1 MISPGIRARVLWLA
15 ILPAAFIS
23 VVLVVLLTA
32 DKVRALDQSLQ
43 ERAAAIARNLAP
55 ATEYGVST
63 GNVKILSSL
72 LESVRR
78 EADVKSAVVFSSDG
92 RIIAQVGQG
101 GWAQH
106 PYSAIADGNAK
117 EFVEP
122 HSLYYYAAI
131 LRTEVPVD
139 DFRDPDLRTTPA
151 APRRLGWVG
160 LEVSRAAT
168 LRSQHRAIL
177 QSLAVLLAGL
187 AVSALIGWRMGRQ
200 ISRPILA
207 LARTVGR
214 IGGGYLNERAETGG
228 GGEIGL
234 LQQGI
239 NAMAARLQSMHEQ
252 MQERIDQATARL
264 AYQASHDALTGLVN
278 RREFEQRLERA
289 VVSSLSY
296 GRTHALCY
304 MDLDQ
309 FKVINDTCG
318 HAAGDELLRQLALI
332 LKNQLRHRDT
342 LARLGGDEF
351 ALLLENCSPEDAL
364 HVADGFRAAVDG
376 FRFKWG
382 EKIFSVGMSQGLVMV
397 TPTGGS
403 AANLLSAAD
412 AACYVAKDKGRNQ
425 IHVYEP
431 RDLELARHRS
441 EMQWVGRIQRAL
453 EEDRL
458 HLYWQEVVP
467 LGRQDGRHVEF
478 LLRMIEDDGS
488 LVLPMSF
495 IPAAER
501 YGLMPQLD
509 RWVIEKALGACRSC
523 LAGVHGA
530 PVQSFAINL
539 SGASLK
545 DPEFRQMLYG
555 NLRDAPDIARTLCFE
570 ITETAAI
577 GNLVVVNQFMGELRA
592 FGCRFSLDDFGSGL
606 SSFNYLRN
614 LKVDYLKIDGNF
626 VRNLEHDAVDRS
638 MVESI
643 HRLGKLVGLKT
654 IAEFVESEAALEI
667 LRAIGLDY
675 VQGNHLHEAE
685 PLATLCRQAETAR
698 PLAGT
703 GFSGQAI

>member
-15 ILPAAFIS
+15 ILPAALLS
-23 VVLVVLLTA
+23 LVLVVLLTA
-32 DKVRALDQSLQ
+32 NKVRALDQSLQ
-43 ERAAAIARNLAP
+43 ERASAIARNLAP
-55 ATEYGVST
+55 AMEYGVAT
-63 GNVKILSSL
+63 GNAKILANL
-72 LESVRR
+72 LDAVRR
-78 EADVKSAVVFSSDG
+78 EVDVKSAAVFAADG
-92 RIIAQVGQG
+92 RLLAQVGSG
-101 GWAQH
+101 DWARH
-106 PYSAIADGNAK
+106 PYNAAADGNTR
-117 EFVEP
+117 EFDSA

-131 LRTEVPVD
+131 LRTEVAVD
-139 DFRDPDLRTTPA
+139 DFRDTA
-151 APRRLGWVG
+151 AGAAALPPPQLGWVA
-160 LEVSRAAT
+160 LEVSRANT

-177 QSLAVLLAGL
+177 QSLVVLLAGL
-187 AVSALIGWRMGRQ
+187 ALSALIGWRLGRQ

-214 IGGGYLNERAETGG
+214 IGEGYLGERAETGD

-234 LQQGI
+234 LQHGV
-239 NAMAARLQSMHEQ
+239 NAMAARLQSMHDQ

-289 VVSSLSY
+289 VASSLSY
-296 GRTHALCY
+296 GRSHALCY

-332 LKNQLRHRDT
+332 LKNPLRHRDT

-351 ALLLENCSPEDAL
+351 ALLLENCSLEDAL
-364 HVADGFRAAVDG
+364 HVADTFRATVAG

-397 TPTGGS
+397 TPEGGA

-425 IHVYEP
+425 IHVYQP
-431 RDLELARHRS
+431 RDRELARHRG
-441 EMQWVGRIQRAL
+441 EMQWVSRLQKAL
-453 EEDRL
+453 EEKRL
-458 HLYWQEVVP
+458 RLYWQEVVP
-467 LGRQDGRHVEF
+467 LNGAGRHVEL
-478 LLRMIEDDGS
+478 LLRLVEDDGN
-488 LVLPMSF
+488 VALPMSF

-509 RWVIEKALGACRSC
+509 RWVIEQALKVCRGC
-523 LAGVHGA
+523 LEGGGV

-539 SGASLK
+539 SGVSLK
-545 DPEFRQMLYG
+545 DPEFRRTLYED
-555 NLRDAPDIARTLCFE
+555 LRDNPDLAPLLCFE

-577 GNLVVVNQFMGELRA
+577 GNLVVVNQFMEELRA
-592 FGCRFSLDDFGSGL
+592 FGCSFSLDDFGSGL

-614 LKVDYLKIDGNF
+614 LRVDYLKIDGSF
-626 VRNLEHDAVDRS
+626 VRNLAHDAVDRS

-654 IAEFVESEAALEI
+654 IAEFVESASALET

-675 VQGNHLHEAE
+675 VQGDYLHAAE
-685 PLATLCRQAETAR
+685 PLDTLFAGAAQAPFRA
-698 PLAGT
+698 P
-703 GFSGQAI
+703 

>member
-1 MISPGIRARVLWLA
+1 MTSPGIRARVLWLA
-15 ILPAAFIS
+15 ILPAAFLS
-23 VVLVVLLTA
+23 LVLVILLTA
-32 DKVRALDQSLQ
+32 DRVRALDQSLQ
-43 ERAAAIARNLAP
+43 ERASAIARNLAP
-55 ATEYGVST
+55 ATEYGVAT

-72 LESVRR
+72 LDAVRR
-78 EADVKSAVVFSSDG
+78 EADVKSVAVFSADG
-92 RIIAQVGQG
+92 HILAQAGHG
-101 GWAQH
+101 DWARY
-106 PYSAIADGNAK
+106 PYRAATDGNAK
-117 EFVEP
+117 EYEGVS
-122 HSLYYYAAI
+122 SLYYYAAI
-131 LRTEVPVD
+131 LRTEVAVD
-139 DFRDPDLRTTPA
+139 DFRDPAPRAIPP
-151 APRRLGWVG
+151 APRRLGWVA

-168 LRSQHRAIL
+168 LKSQHRAVL

-187 AVSALIGWRMGRQ
+187 ALSALIGWRLGRQ

-214 IGGGYLNERAETGG
+214 IGEGYLSERAEAGG

-234 LQQGI
+234 LQQGV
-239 NAMAARLQSMHEQ
+239 NAMAARLQSMHDQ

-289 VVSSLSY
+289 VASSLSY

-318 HAAGDELLRQLALI
+318 HAAGDELLRQIALI

-351 ALLLENCSPEDAL
+351 ALLLENCSQEDAL
-364 HVADGFRAAVDG
+364 HVADSFRTTVAG

-397 TPTGGS
+397 TPEGG
-403 AANLLSAAD
+403 APANLLSAAD
-412 AACYVAKDKGRNQ
+412 AACYVAKDRGRNQ

-431 RDLELARHRS
+431 GDRELARHRN
-441 EMQWVGRIQRAL
+441 EMQWVSRLQKAL
-453 EEDRL
+453 EEKRL
-458 HLYWQEVVP
+458 HLYWQEIMP
-467 LGRQDGRHVEF
+467 LGGRGGGRHVEF
-478 LLRMIEDDGS
+478 LLRLVEDDGS

-501 YGLMPQLD
+501 YGLMPMLD
-509 RWVIEKALGACRSC
+509 RWVIEKAFDVCRRC
-523 LAGVHGA
+523 LETSDGSPEH
-530 PVQSFAINL
+530 SFAVNL

-545 DPEFRQMLYG
+545 DPEFRRTLYEALQG
-555 NLRDAPDIARTLCFE
+555 DPAVAPMLCFE

-577 GNLVVVNQFMGELRA
+577 GNLVVVNQFMEELRA

-614 LKVDYLKIDGNF
+614 LRVDYLKIDGNF
-626 VRNLEHDAVDRS
+626 VRNLAHDAVDRS

-667 LRAIGLDY
+667 LRSIGLDY
-675 VQGNHLHEAE
+675 AQGDYLHPAE
-685 PLATLCRQAETAR
+685 PLATLYRGMAKYRGMASST
-698 PLAGT
+698 
-703 GFSGQAI
+703 